1 MLTLSAMGK
10 ETLNVFQQKIP
21 AYITDMIDL
30 YLKENREKIFKEVK
44 ITANYQKLGETDYL
58 VELKL
63 HENNIVLMEISLN
76 APTLKL
82 ALDICSRWKENTQ
95 DLYASVLNLLT

>member
-1 MLTLSAMGK
+1 MGK